1 MCTTA
6 DGRGNLEK
14 AIDKIRLSKMA
25 RELQESLRASGKDSV
40 NVRAIKA
47 KVRLSAEPK
56 EGSKK

>member
-1 MCTTA
+1 
-6 DGRGNLEK
+6 
-14 AIDKIRLSKMA
+14 MA

-56 EGSKK
+56 EGSKKETVNSMLAQYI